1 MKVEEENYNNDNSNI
16 FSIKDIKIHHE
27 LFPLFRK
34 VIDSKNYF
42 SIYINNASEIYIY
55 IHKYSFYR
63 ISQMI
68 NSYPEENIVF
78 KFHHKILLTPNE
90 ISKISIYSNS
100 SSLSNSI
107 IESIEDIDKNIDKKK
122 EREKEKE
129 LINNKLENHNTF
141 ENKKNKTNNTSL
153 NNKDKL
159 IDKKVKNNSSISNII
174 KQKLFL
180 FKWIYHFYLIS
191 GIVIFLHYISFIVS
205 EYNYTSF
212 YKYMCII
219 LIICLLYIGYS
230 GVKNL
235 NFKSRNYNYIKN
247 DLFWINFIILILTM
261 ITFIGLGLVGKH
273 FQFVRKQGII
283 GYLIFIFYLA
293 LIIVEAIYIL
303 YFDIINNEIYY
314 ICSFNDNKINEL
326 SVQLYNIN

>member
-1 MKVEEENYNNDNSNI
+1 MKVEEENDNNDNSNI
-16 FSIKDIKIHHE
+16 NSIRDIKIHHE
-27 LFPLFRK
+27 IFPLFRK
-34 VIDSKNYF
+34 VIDSKDYF
-42 SIYINNASEIYIY
+42 SIYINRTSEIYIY
-55 IHKYSFYR
+55 AHKYSIFK

-68 NSYPEENIVF
+68 NTYPEENIVF
-78 KFHHKILLTPNE
+78 KFHQKILLTPHE

-107 IESIEDIDKNIDKKK
+107 IIEHIEDINKTIDKKI
-122 EREKEKE
+122 EKES
-129 LINNKLENHNTF
+129 INNKIENYNVF
-141 ENKKNKTNNTSL
+141 ENKKYISNIPDL
-153 NNKDKL
+153 NNKNIF
-159 IDKKVKNNSSISNII
+159 IDKKVNNNSSISNII

-191 GIVIFLHYISFIVS
+191 GIVILLHYISFIVS
-205 EYNYTSF
+205 EYNYISF
-212 YKYMCII
+212 YKYICII

-235 NFKSRNYNYIKN
+235 NIKSRNYHYVKK
-247 DLFWINFIILILTM
+247 DLFWVNFIILILTM
-261 ITFIGLGLVGKH
+261 ITFIGLGLVGRH

-283 GYLIFIFYLA
+283 GYLIFIFYLT
-293 LIIVEAIYIL
+293 LIFVETIYLL

-314 ICSFNDNKINEL
+314 IYSLNDNKINEL

>member
-1 MKVEEENYNNDNSNI
+1 MKVEEENDNNDNSNRY
-16 FSIKDIKIHHE
+16 SIKDIKIHHDI
-27 LFPLFRK
+27 FPLFRK
-34 VIDSKNYF
+34 VIDSKDYF
-42 SIYINNASEIYIY
+42 SIYIDNRTSEIYIY
-55 IHKYSFYR
+55 IHKYSYFK

-68 NSYPEENIVF
+68 NAYPEENIVF
-78 KFHHKILLTPNE
+78 KFHHKILLTPHE

-107 IESIEDIDKNIDKKK
+107 IIENIEDIDKTIDKGPT
-122 EREKEKE
+122 
-129 LINNKLENHNTF
+129 NNKIENYNSF
-141 ENKKNKTNNTSL
+141 ENKKYISNKDGL
-153 NNKDKL
+153 NNKDIF
-159 IDKKVKNNSSISNII
+159 IDKNIKKNNSSISNII

-205 EYNYTSF
+205 EYNYISF

-261 ITFIGLGLVGKH
+261 ITFIGLGLVGRH

-314 ICSFNDNKINEL
+314 ICPLNDNKINEL
-326 SVQLYNIN
+326 SIQLYNIN

>member
-1 MKVEEENYNNDNSNI
+1 MNVEEGNYNNDNSNNY
-16 FSIKDIKIHHE
+16 SIKDIKIHHE
-27 LFPLFRK
+27 SFPLFRK

-42 SIYINNASEIYIY
+42 SIFINKTSEIYIN
-55 IHKYSFYR
+55 IHKYSFFK

-68 NSYPEENIVF
+68 NAYPEENIVF
-78 KFHHKILLTPNE
+78 KFHHKILLTPHE

-107 IESIEDIDKNIDKKK
+107 IESFENIDKSIGKSIDKK
-122 EREKEKE
+122 IDKESK
-129 LINNKLENHNTF
+129 NNKLEKYNDF
-141 ENKKNKTNNTSL
+141 EHKKYITNKTAI
-153 NNKDKL
+153 NNKDTF
-159 IDKKVKNNSSISNII
+159 IDKKVKNNSSLSNII

-205 EYNYTSF
+205 EYNYISF
-212 YKYMCII
+212 YKYICII

-235 NFKSRNYNYIKN
+235 NIKSRNYHYVKK
-247 DLFWINFIILILTM
+247 DLFWVNFIILILTM
-261 ITFIGLGLVGKH
+261 ITFIGLGLVGEH

-283 GYLIFIFYLA
+283 GYLIFIFYLT

-314 ICSFNDNKINEL
+314 IYSLNDNKINEL

>member
-1 MKVEEENYNNDNSNI
+1 MKAEEENDNNDNSNGSNI
-16 FSIKDIKIHHE
+16 YSIKDIKIHHE
-27 LFPLFRK
+27 IFPLFRK
-34 VIDSKNYF
+34 VIDSKDYF
-42 SIYINNASEIYIY
+42 SIYIYRISKIYIY
-55 IHKYSFYR
+55 INKYSFFK

-68 NSYPEENIVF
+68 NAYPEENIVF
-78 KFHHKILLTPNE
+78 KFHHKILLTPHE

-107 IESIEDIDKNIDKKK
+107 IFENIEDIDKTIDKKIDK
-122 EREKEKE
+122 EPM
-129 LINNKLENHNTF
+129 NNKIENYNSF
-141 ENKKNKTNNTSL
+141 ENKKYTTNRTNL
-153 NNKDKL
+153 NNKEIF

-174 KQKLFL
+174 KRKLFL

-191 GIVIFLHYISFIVS
+191 GIVIFFHYISFIVS
-205 EYNYTSF
+205 EYNYISF
-212 YKYMCII
+212 YKYMCIV

-247 DLFWINFIILILTM
+247 DLFWVNFIILILTM
-261 ITFIGLGLVGKH
+261 ITFIGLGLVGRH
-273 FQFVRKQGII
+273 FQFVRKQGLI
-283 GYLIFIFYLA
+283 GYLIFIVYLA

-314 ICSFNDNKINEL
+314 ICPLNDNKINEL
-326 SVQLYNIN
+326 SIQLYNIN

>member
-1 MKVEEENYNNDNSNI
+1 MKIEEENDNNDNSNRY
-16 FSIKDIKIHHE
+16 SIKDIKIHHDI
-27 LFPLFRK
+27 FPLFRK
-34 VIDSKNYF
+34 VIDSKDYF
-42 SIYINNASEIYIY
+42 SIYIDNRTSEIYIY
-55 IHKYSFYR
+55 IHKYSYFK

-68 NSYPEENIVF
+68 NAYPEENIVF
-78 KFHHKILLTPNE
+78 KFHHKILLTPHE

-107 IESIEDIDKNIDKKK
+107 IIENIEDIDKTIDKGPT
-122 EREKEKE
+122 
-129 LINNKLENHNTF
+129 NNKIENYNSF
-141 ENKKNKTNNTSL
+141 ENKKYISNKDGL
-153 NNKDKL
+153 NNKDIF
-159 IDKKVKNNSSISNII
+159 IDKNIKKNNSSISNII

-205 EYNYTSF
+205 EYNYISF

-261 ITFIGLGLVGKH
+261 ITFIGLGLVGRH

-314 ICSFNDNKINEL
+314 ICPLNDNKINEL
-326 SVQLYNIN
+326 SIQLYNIN

>member
-1 MKVEEENYNNDNSNI
+1 MEKYNG
-16 FSIKDIKIHHE
+16 FEHKK
-27 LFPLFRK
+27 
-34 VIDSKNYF
+34 
-42 SIYINNASEIYIY
+42 YITNKTA
-55 IHKYSFYR
+55 
-63 ISQMI
+63 
-68 NSYPEENIVF
+68 
-78 KFHHKILLTPNE
+78 
-90 ISKISIYSNS
+90 
-100 SSLSNSI
+100 
-107 IESIEDIDKNIDKKK
+107 
-122 EREKEKE
+122 
-129 LINNKLENHNTF
+129 INNKDTF
-141 ENKKNKTNNTSL
+141 L
-153 NNKDKL
+153 
-159 IDKKVKNNSSISNII
+159 DKKVKNNSSLSNII

-205 EYNYTSF
+205 EYNYISF

-235 NFKSRNYNYIKN
+235 DFKYRNYNYVKN
-247 DLFWINFIILILTM
+247 DLFWVNFIILILTM
-261 ITFIGLGLVGKH
+261 ISFIGLGLVGEH

-283 GYLIFIFYLA
+283 GYLIFIFYLT

-314 ICSFNDNKINEL
+314 IYSLNDNKINEL

>member
-1 MKVEEENYNNDNSNI
+1 MKAEEENDNNNDNSNI
-16 FSIKDIKIHHE
+16 YSIKDIKIHHE
-27 LFPLFRK
+27 IFPLFRK
-34 VIDSKNYF
+34 VIDSKDYF
-42 SIYINNASEIYIY
+42 SIYIYRTSEIYIY
-55 IHKYSFYR
+55 IHKYSFFK

-68 NSYPEENIVF
+68 NAYPEENIVF
-78 KFHHKILLTPNE
+78 KFHHKILLTPHE

-107 IESIEDIDKNIDKKK
+107 IFENIEDIDKTIDKKIDK
-122 EREKEKE
+122 EPM
-129 LINNKLENHNTF
+129 NNKIENYNSF
-141 ENKKNKTNNTSL
+141 ENKKYTTNRTNL
-153 NNKDKL
+153 NNKDIF

-174 KQKLFL
+174 KRKLFL

-191 GIVIFLHYISFIVS
+191 GIVIFFHYISFIVS
-205 EYNYTSF
+205 EYNYISF

-261 ITFIGLGLVGKH
+261 ITFIGLGLVGRH
-273 FQFVRKQGII
+273 FQFVRKQGLI

-314 ICSFNDNKINEL
+314 ICPLNDNKINEL
-326 SVQLYNIN
+326 SIQLYNIN

>member
-1 MKVEEENYNNDNSNI
+1 MKAEEENDNNDNSNGSNI
-16 FSIKDIKIHHE
+16 YSIKDIKIHHE
-27 LFPLFRK
+27 IFPLFRK
-34 VIDSKNYF
+34 VIDSKDYF
-42 SIYINNASEIYIY
+42 SIYIYRISKIYIY
-55 IHKYSFYR
+55 INKYSFFK

-68 NSYPEENIVF
+68 NAYPEENIVF
-78 KFHHKILLTPNE
+78 KFHHKILLTPHE

-107 IESIEDIDKNIDKKK
+107 IFENIEDIDKTIDKKIDK
-122 EREKEKE
+122 EPM
-129 LINNKLENHNTF
+129 NNKIENYNSF
-141 ENKKNKTNNTSL
+141 ENKKYTTNRTNL
-153 NNKDKL
+153 NNKEIF

-174 KQKLFL
+174 KRKLFL

-191 GIVIFLHYISFIVS
+191 GIVIFFHYISFIVS
-205 EYNYTSF
+205 EYNYISF
-212 YKYMCII
+212 YKYMCIV

-261 ITFIGLGLVGKH
+261 ITFIGLGLVGRH
-273 FQFVRKQGII
+273 FQFVRKQGLI
-283 GYLIFIFYLA
+283 GYLIFIVYLA

-314 ICSFNDNKINEL
+314 ICPLNDNKINEL
-326 SVQLYNIN
+326 SIQLYNIN

>member
-1 MKVEEENYNNDNSNI
+1 MKIEEENDNNDNSNRY
-16 FSIKDIKIHHE
+16 SIKDIKIHHDI
-27 LFPLFRK
+27 FPLFRK
-34 VIDSKNYF
+34 VIDSKDYF
-42 SIYINNASEIYIY
+42 SIYIDNRTSEIYIY
-55 IHKYSFYR
+55 IHKYSYFK

-68 NSYPEENIVF
+68 NAYPEENIVF
-78 KFHHKILLTPNE
+78 KFHHKILLTPHE

-107 IESIEDIDKNIDKKK
+107 IIENIEDIDKTIDKGPT
-122 EREKEKE
+122 
-129 LINNKLENHNTF
+129 NNKIENYNSF
-141 ENKKNKTNNTSL
+141 ENKKYISNKDGL
-153 NNKDKL
+153 NNKDIF
-159 IDKKVKNNSSISNII
+159 IDKNIKKNNSSISNII

-205 EYNYTSF
+205 EYNYISF

-261 ITFIGLGLVGKH
+261 ITFIGLGLVGRH
-273 FQFVRKQGII
+273 FQFVRKQGLI

-293 LIIVEAIYIL
+293 LIIVEAIYIFFL

-314 ICSFNDNKINEL
+314 ICPLNDNKINEL
-326 SVQLYNIN
+326 SIQLYNIN